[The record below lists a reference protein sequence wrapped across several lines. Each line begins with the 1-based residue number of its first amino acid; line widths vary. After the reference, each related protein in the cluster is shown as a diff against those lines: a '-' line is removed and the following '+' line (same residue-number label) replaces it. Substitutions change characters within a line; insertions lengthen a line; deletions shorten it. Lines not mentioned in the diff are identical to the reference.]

1 MSFLY
6 ACADYNFIM
15 SIYSGFA
22 TRNLEQFY
30 DRMLYNLLSTLLLRV
45 TKIYKREPVDEQAF
59 LKIVLGH
66 EKNLRKMEKRKVPHS
81 PHSISSPSTPS
92 FSLLSRRKF
101 RGKSP
106 PLSQERCLRSVQ
118 EGSRATS

>member
-1 MSFLY
+1 
-6 ACADYNFIM
+6 M

-45 TKIYKREPVDEQAF
+45 TKIYKREAVDEGAF

-66 EKNLRKMEKRKVPHS
+66 
-81 PHSISSPSTPS
+81 
-92 FSLLSRRKF
+92 
-101 RGKSP
+101 
-106 PLSQERCLRSVQ
+106 
-118 EGSRATS
+118 